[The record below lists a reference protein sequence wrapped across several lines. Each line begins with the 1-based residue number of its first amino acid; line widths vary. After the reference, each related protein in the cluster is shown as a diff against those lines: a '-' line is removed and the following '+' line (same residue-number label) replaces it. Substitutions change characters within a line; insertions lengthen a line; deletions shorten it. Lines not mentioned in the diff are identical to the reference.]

1 MYVCERVSSDQTIKQ
16 GKFYKCVVLQ
26 YCGSLIV
33 LGVVKP
39 KCLILYKFIWNWKEV
54 SDGDCSQKARTLVRL
69 SLGRL
74 HVTINLP
81 AMGCMN
87 SLQAWSL

>member
-69 SLGRL
+69 KSWEITRYNKLASNG
-74 HVTINLP
+74 VYE
-81 AMGCMN
+81 
-87 SLQAWSL
+87 